1 MTIFISPLFRT
12 RARHRLLRLP
22 CAFLLTAAWA
32 TAHAGPAPFW
42 MDAETHA
49 RAGRILASG
58 SEMRSL
64 LATGDRV
71 LVQWPK
77 QEPDPAMAASASRNA
92 RTDASELAVAAE
104 STEHAP
110 LPLSHPADGCLS
122 PMAAHY
128 RILRTLSPSARA
140 GSAWRSANAA
150 STNPPTVLVQ
160 PIGTARLATQHAA
173 APQAMVDILQAADA
187 IRPGDLLLALDSAP
201 ASRDTAG
208 DSPFPCP
215 HP

>member
-77 QEPDPAMAASASRNA
+77 QEPAS
-92 RTDASELAVAAE
+92 L
-104 STEHAP
+104 
-110 LPLSHPADGCLS
+110 PADGCLW
-122 PMAAHY
+122 PMAVHY
-128 RILRTLSPSARA
+128 RILRTLPPSAGA

-173 APQAMVDILQAADA
+173 TPQAMVDIVQAADA